1 MDETCTSVLLINS
14 LSFAILTI
22 VDICFI
28 YHTKPVKKG
37 FLCDDESITRP
48 MLPDTVDYTLLR
60 VGCCMLVV
68 FTVIISDVINYVSRP
83 FDSKEKEVLVTI
95 CTVKL
100 KRWLIRLLL
109 KVVSSLYGA
118 VMVDVILNLSTPL
131 MGGLRPHFVTSCRP
145 DYSNINCSKGYITEN
160 VCTNNEDVVDAARVS
175 FPSGHSTV
183 ALFTAVF
190 MALYLHYV
198 FSKKYLFVKAFLQTV
213 LFSVA
218 LYICSS
224 RISDYAHH
232 WYDVLAG
239 AILGSTGSLYTVY
252 VLLQLPIEG
261 KNLFGSREI
270 DEKEYENSLNEH
282 LKFLR
287 R

>member
-1 MDETCTSVLLINS
+1 MVNTVITTFIPQRCRGSSPLLYVQ
-14 LSFAILTI
+14 IL
-22 VDICFI
+22 
-28 YHTKPVKKG
+28 
-37 FLCDDESITRP
+37 L
-48 MLPDTVDYTLLR
+48 
-60 VGCCMLVV
+60 
-68 FTVIISDVINYVSRP
+68 VIISDVINFISRP

-95 CTVKL
+95 CALKL
-100 KRWLIRLLL
+100 KRWLIRLLF
-109 KVVSSLYGA
+109 KVVSTLYGA
-118 VMVDVILNLSTPL
+118 VMVDVILNLSKPL

-145 DYSNINCSKGYITEN
+145 DYSNINCSKRYITEN

-183 ALFTAVF
+183 ALFTTVF
-190 MALYLHYV
+190 IGLYLHYV

-213 LFSVA
+213 LFSLAVF
-218 LYICSS
+218 ICSS

-252 VLLQLPIEG
+252 VLLQLPLES
-261 KNLFGSREI
+261 KNFPGSREI

-287 R
+287 RQQIRSLQNN